1 MSEKKPAMEERHEEP
16 PAKHDKKL
24 KLNSEKIIAQALNP
38 KIM

>member
-1 MSEKKPAMEERHEEP
+1 MSEKKPAMEERQEEP

-38 KIM
+38 KIL